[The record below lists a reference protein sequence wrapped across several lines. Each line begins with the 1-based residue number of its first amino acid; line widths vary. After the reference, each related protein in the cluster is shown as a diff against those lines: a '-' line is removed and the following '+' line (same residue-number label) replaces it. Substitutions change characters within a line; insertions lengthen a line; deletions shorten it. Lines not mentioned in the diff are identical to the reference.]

1 MPCPE
6 SLHTGKRAGESM
18 KRARGRVKG
27 GRGAAGRK
35 GPFVG
40 EGDAAATV
48 KAGPLLPCSLR
59 PIRGLK
65 RFSVRARF
73 F

>member
-40 EGDAAATV
+40 EAGALAA
-48 KAGPLLPCSLR
+48 
-59 PIRGLK
+59 
-65 RFSVRARF
+65 VRAGAAPVR
-73 F
+73 